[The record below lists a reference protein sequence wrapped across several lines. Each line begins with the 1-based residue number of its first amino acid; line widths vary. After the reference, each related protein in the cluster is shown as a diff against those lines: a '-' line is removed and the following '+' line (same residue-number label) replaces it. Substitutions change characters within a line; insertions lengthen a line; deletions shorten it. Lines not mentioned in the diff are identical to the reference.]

1 MSRKPTKSETK
12 STTVKDATFGLL
24 RAFGIDK
31 VFGNPGSTEL
41 PFLSDWPD
49 DIDYVLGLQE
59 ASVIGMADGYAQA
72 TRNAGFANLHSGAG
86 VGNALGNIYTAH
98 RNQTP
103 LVITA
108 GQQARS
114 ILPLQAF
121 LYAERASEFPRPYVK
136 YSVEP
141 ARAEDVPAAIA
152 RAYYVAMQPPCG
164 PTFVSIPIDDWTRP
178 AHPVEA
184 RQVSRE
190 LGPDPGAMKTL
201 VAALDESKR
210 PALVVG
216 PGVDRAEAVDLMV
229 RVAEKT
235 RASVWVSPFS
245 ARCSFP
251 ERHPQFAGF
260 LHASPRQL
268 SEALRDHDLVVVIGA
283 PVFTFHVEGHASIF
297 DGATTIFQITDDPTA
312 AAVTPMGASIVA
324 TMKPALAMLLELL
337 PETRR
342 VIPPGRALLPAPT
355 AADPIPVEFLMD
367 SLFHAMPSDAAL
379 VEEAPSHRPA
389 MQKFMPMRGQD
400 SFYTM
405 ASGGL
410 GYGLPAAVGIS
421 LGRPDIR
428 TVGLIGDGSAMYSIQ
443 ALWTAAQRKLPLTGG
458 RDQQFRLRRDALVQP
473 GDAGPQCAGPRTA
486 RYRLRQDRR
495 RYGLRCGS
503 REQVIGA
510 GGCAEARA
518 GASRRQPDRGDGG
531 FGGAAALC
539 EEGLART
546 TPSPRHC
553 EARSADAIQ
562 SSFATLWIASL
573 RSQ

>member
-1 MSRKPTKSETK
+1 LSAEKKMNKSL
-12 STTVKDATFGLL
+12 SVKDATLNLL
-24 RAFGIDK
+24 RAFGIRK

-72 TRNAGFANLHSGAG
+72 TRNAAFVNLHSAAG

-103 LVITA
+103 LVISA

-136 YSVEP
+136 FSVEP

-164 PTFVSIPIDDWTRP
+164 PTFVSVPIDDWTHQAQP
-178 AHPVEA
+178 IEA
-184 RQVSRE
+184 RDISRE
-190 LGPDPGAMKTL
+190 LGPDPEAMKTL
-201 VAALDESKR
+201 AAALTASKR

-216 PGVDRAEAVDLMV
+216 PGVDRAQAVDLMV
-229 RVAEKT
+229 RLAEK
-235 RASVWVSPFS
+235 AKAAVWVSPFS
-245 ARCSFP
+245 SRCSFP

-260 LHASPRQL
+260 LHASPAQL
-268 SEALRDHDLVVVIGA
+268 SDALREHDLVVVIGA
-283 PVFTFHVEGHASIF
+283 PVFTFHVEGHAAVF
-297 DGATTIFQITDDPTA
+297 DGATAIFQITDDPTA
-312 AAVTPMGASIVA
+312 AAVTPFGTSIIA
-324 TMKPALAMLLELL
+324 TMKPALAMLIDLL

-342 VIPPGRALLPAPT
+342 TMPTGRVLPAAPG
-355 AADPIPVEFLMD
+355 AADPIPVEFL
-367 SLFHAMPSDAAL
+367 LHTLAVTMPADAAL

-410 GYGLPAAVGIS
+410 GYGLPASVGMA
-421 LGRPDIR
+421 LGRPDVR
-428 TVGLIGDGSAMYSIQ
+428 TVCLIGDGSAMYSIQ
-443 ALWTAAQRKLPLTGG
+443 ALWTAAQRQLPLTVVVINNAGYG
-458 RDQQFRLRRDALVQP
+458 AMRSFSQVMQVRNVPGLDLPDIDFVQIAQGMGCDAV
-473 GDAGPQCAGPRTA
+473 RV
-486 RYRLRQDRR
+486 
-495 RYGLRCGS
+495 S
-503 REQVIGA
+503 K
-510 GGCAEARA
+510 
-518 GASRRQPDRGDGG
+518 ASELAP
-531 FGGAAALC
+531 ALKR
-539 EEGLART
+539 GLAHHGV
-546 TPSPRHC
+546 SLI
-553 EARSADAIQ
+553 EVIVDSAVPLLYAQ
-562 SSFATLWIASL
+562 KH
-573 RSQ
+573 

>member
-1 MSRKPTKSETK
+1 VS
-12 STTVKDATFGLL
+12 VKQATLDLL
-24 RAFGIDK
+24 RSFGIKK

-59 ASVIGMADGYAQA
+59 ASVVGMADGYAQA
-72 TRNAGFANLHSGAG
+72 TRNAGFVNLHSAAG

-136 YSVEP
+136 FSVEP

-164 PTFVSIPIDDWTRP
+164 PTFVSVPIDDWTHQTQP
-178 AHPVEA
+178 IEA

-190 LGPDPGAMKTL
+190 LGPDAGAMQAL
-201 VAALDESKR
+201 AAALAASKH

-216 PGVDRAEAVDLMV
+216 PGVDRAEAVELMV
-229 RVAEKT
+229 RIAEKT
-235 RASVWVSPFS
+235 KASVWVSPFS

-260 LHASPRQL
+260 LHASPAQL
-268 SEALRDHDLVVVIGA
+268 SDALRAHDLVAVVGA

-297 DGATTIFQITDDPTA
+297 DGATTIFQITDDSTT
-312 AAVTPMGASIVA
+312 AAVTPVGTSIVA
-324 TMKPALAMLLELL
+324 SMKPALTVLLELL
-337 PETRR
+337 PETKRAM
-342 VIPPGRALLPAPT
+342 PAGRTLPPAPS
-355 AADPIPVEFLMD
+355 AGDPIPVEYLLHAL
-367 SLFHAMPSDAAL
+367 STAMPGDTVL

-410 GYGLPAAVGIS
+410 GHSLPAAVGMA
-421 LGRPDIR
+421 LGRPGVR
-428 TVGLIGDGSAMYSIQ
+428 TVCLIGDGSAMYSIQ
-443 ALWTAAQRKLPLTGG
+443 ALWTAAQRKLPLTVVVVNNSGYG
-458 RDQQFRLRRDALVQP
+458 AMRSFSQVMQVRNVPGLELPGIDFVKLAEGMGCDAVRVAKASELAPALKRALAHDGTSLIEVLV
-473 GDAGPQCAGPRTA
+473 D
-486 RYRLRQDRR
+486 
-495 RYGLRCGS
+495 
-503 REQVIGA
+503 
-510 GGCAEARA
+510 
-518 GASRRQPDRGDGG
+518 
-531 FGGAAALC
+531 
-539 EEGLART
+539 
-546 TPSPRHC
+546 
-553 EARSADAIQ
+553 SAVPLLYAQ
-562 SSFATLWIASL
+562 KS
-573 RSQ
+573 

>member
-1 MSRKPTKSETK
+1 LSRKLAN
-12 STTVKDATFGLL
+12 STSPSISVKDATLNLL
-24 RAFGIDK
+24 RAFGIRK

-72 TRNAGFANLHSGAG
+72 TRNAGFVNLHSAAG
-86 VGNALGNIYTAH
+86 VGNALGNIYTAY

-136 YSVEP
+136 FSVEP

-164 PTFVSIPIDDWTRP
+164 PTFVSVPIDDWSRP
-178 AHPVEA
+178 AQTIEA
-184 RQVSRE
+184 RDISRE
-190 LGPDPGAMKTL
+190 LSPDADAMKALT
-201 VAALDESKR
+201 AALSASKR

-216 PGVDRAEAVDLMV
+216 PGVDRAQAVDLMV
-229 RVAEKT
+229 RVAEKA

-260 LHASPRQL
+260 LHASPGQL
-268 SEALRDHDLVVVIGA
+268 SDTLRNHDLVVVIGA

-312 AAVTPMGASIVA
+312 AAATPLGTSIIA
-324 TMKPALAMLLELL
+324 TIKPALTMLLEFL
-337 PETRR
+337 PTTKRAIPTGR
-342 VIPPGRALLPAPT
+342 VLPPIPH
-355 AADPIPVEFLMD
+355 AADPIPAEYLLHTLAETIPD
-367 SLFHAMPSDAAL
+367 DAAL

-410 GYGLPAAVGIS
+410 GYALPAAVGIA

-428 TVGLIGDGSAMYSIQ
+428 TVCLIGDGSAMYSIQ
-443 ALWTAAQRKLPLTGG
+443 ALWTAAQRKLPLTVVVLNNSGYG
-458 RDQQFRLRRDALVQP
+458 AMRSFSQVMQVRNVPGLDLPGIDFVQIAQGLGCDAV
-473 GDAGPQCAGPRTA
+473 R
-486 RYRLRQDRR
+486 
-495 RYGLRCGS
+495 
-503 REQVIGA
+503 VN
-510 GGCAEARA
+510 
-518 GASRRQPDRGDGG
+518 
-531 FGGAAALC
+531 
-539 EEGLART
+539 
-546 TPSPRHC
+546 
-553 EARSADAIQ
+553 Q
-562 SSFATLWIASL
+562 SSELAPALKRALGHDGVSL
-573 RSQ
+573 IEVMVDSAVPLLYAKKVEI

>member
-1 MSRKPTKSETK
+1 LSRKPAKATNTSV
-12 STTVKDATFGLL
+12 SVKQATLDLL
-24 RAFGIDK
+24 RAFGIKK

-72 TRNAGFANLHSGAG
+72 TRNAAFVNLHSAAG
-86 VGNALGNIYTAH
+86 VGNALGSIYTAH

-103 LVITA
+103 MVITA

-164 PTFVSIPIDDWTRP
+164 PAFVSVPIDDWT
-178 AHPVEA
+178 HPTQALQA
-184 RQVSRE
+184 REISRE
-190 LGPDPGAMKTL
+190 LGPDPAAMKAL
-201 VAALDESKR
+201 VAALATSKR
-210 PALVVG
+210 PALVAG
-216 PGVDRAEAVDLMV
+216 PGVDRAQAVGLMV
-229 RVAEKT
+229 QVAEK
-235 RASVWVSPFS
+235 AKAAVWVSPFS

-251 ERHPQFAGF
+251 ERHP
-260 LHASPRQL
+260 SPAQL
-268 SEALRDHDLVVVIGA
+268 SDALRDHDLVVVIGA

-297 DGATTIFQITDDPTA
+297 DGSTTIFQITDDPA
-312 AAVTPMGASIVA
+312 AASVSPLGNSIIA

-337 PETRR
+337 PETKRTM
-342 VIPPGRALLPAPT
+342 PAGRTLPPAPA
-355 AADPIPVEFLMD
+355 AADPIPVEFLLHTL
-367 SLFHAMPSDAAL
+367 SAAMPGDAAL

-410 GYGLPAAVGIS
+410 GWSLPASVGMA
-421 LGRPDIR
+421 LGRPGIR
-428 TVGLIGDGSAMYSIQ
+428 TVCLIGDGSAMYSIQ
-443 ALWTAAQRKLPLTGG
+443 ALWTAAQRKLPLTVVVINNAGYG
-458 RDQQFRLRRDALVQP
+458 AMRSFSQVMQVRNVPGLDLPGIDFVKLAQGMGCDAV
-473 GDAGPQCAGPRTA
+473 RV
-486 RYRLRQDRR
+486 
-495 RYGLRCGS
+495 S
-503 REQVIGA
+503 K
-510 GGCAEARA
+510 
-518 GASRRQPDRGDGG
+518 ASELAPALQRGMTHNGVSLIEVMVD
-531 FGGAAALC
+531 
-539 EEGLART
+539 
-546 TPSPRHC
+546 
-553 EARSADAIQ
+553 SAVPMLYAQ
-562 SSFATLWIASL
+562 KH
-573 RSQ
+573 